1 MNLRKRILLVT
12 IILSLVFSNIN
23 VFAVTDTLT
32 MPAALRIIGE
42 RAYYGDTSI
51 SRVVLPDGIKEIRAR
66 AFANSSLSEIN
77 LPASLTYIDDTA
89 FDGPDKVTVIAAE
102 GTYAYYWAVE
112 NGYII
117 EEEPLFSID
126 SISCSKNGVIPV
138 GEKVF
143 WSIQTSNSVGEVL
156 YSYKVQKNGEIVK
169 QQASSSYNY
178 YSFIPQEPGEY
189 TLIVTCQD
197 ENGNLVSRE
206 SKAIE
211 VDNIALRINSLAIDK
226 DDIVLGDIISITV
239 IADGGYGAKEYTYD
253 VWLNGESVEVKSTT
267 ESTYKYTINETGRYQ
282 FFVTVSDEQENGV
295 VGTTGVYDVYSEA
308 EKALPAPELV
318 FDLNELP
325 FGTTEF
331 EAPLYYPERIIL
343 TWNHVEYAEYYAI
356 TMEQKIGSSWSDCF
370 SDTTDECRYI
380 LTEDLFNLIEAETIF
395 RVGVSSVGVDIG
407 SVRYYYFKIAPRT
420 TDNIITVDG
429 KALTLWNQA
438 SRSSSVRVFSIESNL
453 PWTAVTEADWVALYA
468 DENRLSISITEN
480 DFALREREADI
491 FVSNGF
497 QDCAITVKQGT
508 EDSALTIE
516 DPILSKNPNQP
527 TIISAGQ
534 QYFAVSGNKK
544 AILVVYEKRGNN
556 FERVFVSDYAS
567 KIFVGAGNSSF
578 RFKDNTNYRLDLMNV
593 YDEQYETNELIDD
606 IFVETYYVLAKDAA
620 SYVLVDGNTHA
631 EVLMEGDDV
640 SFYVNSSGLV
650 SFSSDVDWISIPAL
664 NYRNQNYKR
673 SISATGLNMTEADRI
688 GHLYL
693 ECGTAE
699 AVVTIT
705 QKSVAPR
712 ITFPAGLS
720 VDESNP
726 TSMPYGYIRYTGIFE
741 DSLWFEKVN
750 GTYQAVKNS
759 HCSSSAPVEMTSYMT
774 QDELTAGATY
784 KIVVKTGDVEK
795 DYYIKIGTSVLS
807 NSVLLNG
814 SEDPID
820 WTIDSGAYSSTVTI
834 KGSNRWTASSSASWL
849 TCSIASGT
857 TTQKTATI
865 KATANTTGAERIAFI
880 VFKGGSSSTK
890 YDVNYIKVVQAADAA
905 STDEFLTVAFD
916 DSVGYH
922 LIQPE
927 DTANLNS
934 SKTSVSMV
942 IMSNAVTSVSTNN
955 NWITPSSTSVES
967 GKKLKITLSQNTTG
981 SVRSGSITLACGSKS
996 KTIAVSQVPA
1006 IDTPDLVSPTLSTDY
1021 TNPTVFDCSSG
1032 DLVLTWNRIPGAL
1045 YYSVYVE
1052 PDGSAW
1058 HSARIDGGNSAT
1070 YSFAC
1075 PQNWFDIDSGK
1086 RHDIGIHAYDQYGY
1100 SSYEYWSIYPQSGE
1114 GIYLNGELE
1123 PVWDNATDYAV
1134 SASYTVMST
1143 GNWSAQSKA
1152 SWITLNKSGGSNGE
1166 MLSVSLAQNNGSAR
1180 TGKVAV
1186 TCGSHT
1192 SYLTVNQCAAIPLF
1206 PSLSYPELSD
1216 DRDNPSILPSDTDT
1230 ITVQWNVEPQADEYY
1245 LTLNEF
1251 ERNNVYKVIKRVS
1264 GKALKNND
1272 QYTGNYTFT
1281 DLDLEIGQLYV
1292 IELHRSNNGRWS
1304 AHNYYILLDSGSSYV
1319 TFNGGKTEDND
1330 VLEGN
1335 GDGHFFKVESS
1346 GYWTAT
1352 SSASWLTIG
1361 KRYIDEDYLAEEDE
1375 TAEENMVYR
1384 GNPGD
1389 SLYYFALPN
1398 TTGSSRMA
1406 TITLRSG
1413 SSMAVYTVKQEKQY
1427 TTAILTSPTLGECP
1441 SETVDMGYGSIIMNW
1456 EPSIGGTGKYEVI
1469 VYESDSKNSRG
1480 DRVYRKAGL
1489 TSCSHTIPE
1498 STFSGEKFYR
1508 IWLGSEIESG
1518 DDYENGHYYY
1528 FYMNQQNTLEPF
1540 MEVDW
1545 QYAVV
1550 GGRVDVQASAI
1561 GGTWTYK
1568 YAYSLLCDDETVGA
1582 TPWMS
1587 DSAYSF
1593 TINKAGSYQVRVY
1606 VQDSSGF
1613 QKDILSDIFAV
1624 NTVSESEIPLV
1635 TPSPEDE
1642 DESEEDLV
1650 HKYITPYQS
1659 VYAQYFGGIVT
1670 PKSQAELTLQEMK
1683 NFVITFDRD
1692 DRTIHYLIAIY
1703 WQGEVVYT
1711 KKYNNINRFGPYEV
1725 QPIGFEEFKDP
1736 EGNSILARK
1745 SNEPFVTFTI
1755 QISCITA
1762 SAVLPYAPCSF
1773 SVMMQSSNEID
1784 IAFRQSSEIAQDA
1797 LARASIDLACAAY
1810 NNDIAV
1816 SLLKTERF
1824 GFTSIDT
1831 TRNVKSG
1838 TDTVG
1843 FTVAHKT
1850 IVDER
1855 GSEHKLYVVVLRGT
1869 ATPTEWI
1876 SNFNI
1881 GLSGDAHGFVTAGA
1895 DVGLYLNSLNI
1906 DKVNDKIWVIGH
1918 SRAAAVT
1925 NWLCGVWAYK
1935 NGYKCENVYGYAF
1948 AVPNV
1953 VLSTTHSCSSIHNYR
1968 ILNDPICYIP
1978 FHNNWGFTVYGQT
1991 GNNHNAASAE
2001 LDRAIN
2007 TDYFMLTIDAM
2018 YTLSN
2023 VSRENY
2029 YKGLYPIAKRIFQ
2042 EIDKGTLTKTRA
2054 ISIVNECLKNDTGG
2068 YAVAALNQINWSVP
2082 EFVDGLFDLIQ
2093 NANAHD
2099 QKSYRYAVYHG
2110 YFN

>member
-1 MNLRKRILLVT
+1 MKLRRRICICAVAFVLA
-12 IILSLVFSNIN
+12 ISN
-23 VFAVTDTLT
+23 VSTLATADTLT
-32 MPAALRIIGE
+32 MPAALQIIDVG
-42 RAYYGDTSI
+42 AFWGDTSI
-51 SRVVLPDGIKEIRAR
+51 RKVVLQENITEIRAR
-66 AFANSSLSEIN
+66 AFANSTLSEIN

-89 FDGPDKVTVIAAE
+89 FDGPDKVTMIAAE

-126 SISCSKNGVIPV
+126 SIACSKIGMIPV
-138 GEKVF
+138 GEQVF
-143 WSIQTSNSVGEVL
+143 WSVQTSNSAGEVL
-156 YSYKVQKNGEIVK
+156 YSYKVQKNGVIVE
-169 QQASSSYNY
+169 QQTSSPYDY

-189 TLIVTCQD
+189 TLIVSCQD
-197 ENGNLVSRE
+197 ETGNLVSRE

-211 VDNIALRINSLAIDK
+211 VDNIALRINSLSIDE
-226 DDIVLGDIISITV
+226 DDIAHGDIITITV
-239 IADGGYGAKEYTYD
+239 IADGGYGTKEYTYN

-267 ESTYKYTINETGRYQ
+267 KSSYKYTIKETGRYQ

-325 FGTTEF
+325 FGTTES

-343 TWNHVEYAEYYAI
+343 TWNPVEYAEYYAI
-356 TMEQKIGSSWSDCF
+356 TMEQKIGSSWNDCF
-370 SDTTDECRYI
+370 SDTTDECRCI
-380 LTEDLFNLIEAETIF
+380 LTEDLFNLIEAETTF
-395 RVGVSSVGVDIG
+395 RVGISSVGVDIG

-420 TDNIITVDG
+420 TDNMITVDG

-468 DENRLSISITEN
+468 DENRLSVSITEN
-480 DFALREREADI
+480 DFALRDREAHI

-497 QDCAITVKQGT
+497 QNCAITVKQGT

-516 DPILSKNPNQP
+516 DPILSKNPNNP

-544 AILVVYEKRGNN
+544 AILIVYEKRGNN
-556 FERVFVSDYAS
+556 YERVFVSDYAS
-567 KIFVGAGNSSF
+567 KIFVGAGSSTF

-593 YDEQYETNELIDD
+593 YDEQYEINELIDD

-640 SFYVNSSGLV
+640 SFYINSSGLV

-720 VDESNP
+720 VNESNP

-741 DSLWFEKVN
+741 DSLWYEKVN
-750 GTYQAVKNS
+750 GTYQAVKSS
-759 HCSSSAPVEMTSYMT
+759 HCSSSAPDEMTSYMT

-795 DYYIKIGTSVLS
+795 DYYIKIGTSALS

-880 VFKGGSSSTK
+880 TFKGGSSSTK

-934 SKTSVSMV
+934 SKTIVSMV
-942 IMSNAVTSVSTNN
+942 IMSNAVTSVSTNS

-996 KTIAVSQVPA
+996 KTITVSQVPA
-1006 IDTPDLVSPTLSTDY
+1006 IDTPDLISPTLSTDY

-1032 DLVLTWNRIPGAL
+1032 DLVLTWNRIPGAV

-1143 GNWSAQSKA
+1143 GNWSAQSKV

-1180 TGKVAV
+1180 TGRVAV

-1206 PSLSYPELSD
+1206 PSLSYPEFSD
-1216 DRDNPSILPSDTDT
+1216 DRDNPTILPSDTDT

-1245 LTLNEF
+1245 ITLNEF
-1251 ERNNVYKVIKRVS
+1251 ERNNVFKVIKRVS

-1398 TTGSSRMA
+1398 TTGYSRTA
-1406 TITLRSG
+1406 TIMLRSG
-1413 SSMAVYTVKQEKQY
+1413 SATAVYTVKQEKQY
-1427 TTAILTSPTLGECP
+1427 TTAVLTSPTLGERP
-1441 SETVDMGYGSIIMNW
+1441 SETVDVSYGSMTLSW

-1480 DRVYRKAGL
+1480 DRVYRKVGL
-1489 TSCSHTIPE
+1489 SSPSHTIPE
-1498 STFSGEKFYR
+1498 DTFTGGKFYR

-1528 FYMNQQNTLEPF
+1528 FYMNYQNELKPSIA
-1540 MEVDW
+1540 VDW
-1545 QYAVV
+1545 QYAIV
-1550 GGRVDVQASAI
+1550 GGRVDIRAAAS
-1561 GGTWTYK
+1561 GGEGTYK
-1568 YAYSLLCDDETVGA
+1568 YAYSLLCDGENVGV
-1582 TPWMS
+1582 TPWMT
-1587 DSAYSF
+1587 DSFYNFA
-1593 TINKAGSYQVRVY
+1593 INKAGDYQVRVF
-1606 VQDSSGF
+1606 VQDSDSR
-1613 QKDILSDIFAV
+1613 QKAILSDSY
-1624 NTVSESEIPLV
+1624 TVDAASESGMPLIAPIPENEEEL
-1635 TPSPEDE
+1635 DE
-1642 DESEEDLV
+1642 DIIHV
-1650 HKYITPYQS
+1650 YTTQYQGLS
-1659 VYAQYFGGIVT
+1659 QYYGGILA
-1670 PKSQAELTLQEMK
+1670 PKSGAELSLQEM
-1683 NFVITFDRD
+1683 NEFHIVFDRN
-1692 DRTIHYLIAIY
+1692 DRAVEFLIAVYWNNEMIY
-1703 WQGEVVYT
+1703 KTWY
-1711 KKYNNINRFGPYEV
+1711 KDLNRFEYEV
-1725 QPIGFEEFKDP
+1725 CPIARKEFKDSN
-1736 EGNSILARK
+1736 GNSLLTGK
-1745 SNEPFVTFTI
+1745 HDETFTI
-1755 QISCITA
+1755 RISCITDSQYLQYTPCTFTVKGEGQSKA
-1762 SAVLPYAPCSF
+1762 FDDLFLHDATVLDPELLKLSVDFAEYAYNESRCVNQLTALGFDSTSIHRCNYNDATLQNSSAYVIARKQIYNSSGRPVQLYAVIIRGTSTVLEWK
-1773 SVMMQSSNEID
+1773 SNFAIGT
-1784 IAFRQSSEIAQDA
+1784 SSEHYGFYTAARDVKTSLVNVINQDVKNGIDVSD
-1797 LARASIDLACAAY
+1797 AR
-1810 NNDIAV
+1810 V
-1816 SLLKTERF
+1816 
-1824 GFTSIDT
+1824 
-1831 TRNVKSG
+1831 
-1838 TDTVG
+1838 
-1843 FTVAHKT
+1843 
-1850 IVDER
+1850 
-1855 GSEHKLYVVVLRGT
+1855 
-1869 ATPTEWI
+1869 WI
-1876 SNFNI
+1876 
-1881 GLSGDAHGFVTAGA
+1881 T
-1895 DVGLYLNSLNI
+1895 
-1906 DKVNDKIWVIGH
+1906 GH
-1918 SRAAAVT
+1918 SRGAAIANILPSLLTDVGFKKQNMYT
-1925 NWLCGVWAYK
+1925 YT
-1935 NGYKCENVYGYAF
+1935 F
-1948 AVPNV
+1948 ACPNV
-1953 VLSTTHSCSSIHNYR
+1953 TKGSASGYDDVIHNYN
-1968 ILNDPICYIP
+1968 IGGDVVPYIP
-1978 FHNNWGFTVYGQT
+1978 LSGWGYKRFGYTIQLEDNTVEVNSRRQTEEFTMKLGLGCPSTELYSITLEPLAKDACQ
-1991 GNNHNAASAE
+1991 NYKSQNAAGLLKDIIWAFAE
-2001 LDRAIN
+2001 APMPVTGTAI
-2007 TDYFMLTIDAM
+2007 YGI
-2018 YTLSN
+2018 LSSGFSPN
-2023 VSRENY
+2023 KVGSTHDISEYRRIIHQ
-2029 YKGLYPIAKRIFQ
+2029 LY
-2042 EIDKGTLTKTRA
+2042 
-2054 ISIVNECLKNDTGG
+2054 
-2068 YAVAALNQINWSVP
+2068 
-2082 EFVDGLFDLIQ
+2082 
-2093 NANAHD
+2093 
-2099 QKSYRYAVYHG
+2099 
-2110 YFN
+2110 